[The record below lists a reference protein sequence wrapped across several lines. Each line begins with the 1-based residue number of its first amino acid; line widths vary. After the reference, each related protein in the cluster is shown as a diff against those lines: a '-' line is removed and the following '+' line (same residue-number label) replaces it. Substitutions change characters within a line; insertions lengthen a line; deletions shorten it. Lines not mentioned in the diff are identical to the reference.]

1 MVEIKCPYPGCRD
14 QPFSRRSNLRRH
26 LNVMHRSKYKC
37 NYPNC
42 SKVFKTN
49 KELLMHQ
56 KLKHRLRC
64 QLCPEVM
71 LTTFKNQTQL
81 SRHIRLVHE
90 RQVRHNVHFCNSCQV
105 SFKSKTDYQLHNV
118 KNHQRGGGF
127 GFELH
132 NTAMD
137 GDHEDYRKE
146 INSDHAPE
154 VLFSDEYYPQI
165 IQFLE
170 DQHAKLSHYKYNFV
184 LTVIY
189 ESPIDHEDNESYR
202 KSE

>member
-1 MVEIKCPYPGCRD
+1 MHFQENPISKDIWIACINP
-14 QPFSRRSNLRRH
+14 NT
-26 LNVMHRSKYKC
+26 NVIMKNVQKFLKLTKSC
-37 NYPNC
+37 
-42 SKVFKTN
+42 
-49 KELLMHQ
+49 LLMHQ

-64 QLCPEVM
+64 QLCPEIM
-71 LTTFKNQTQL
+71 LTTFKNQIQL

-105 SFKSKTDYQLHNV
+105 SFKSKTDYQLHHV
-118 KNHQRGGGF
+118 KKHRRGGGF

-132 NTAMD
+132 NTAMG

-165 IQFLE
+165 IQFLQ
-170 DQHAKLSHYKYNFV
+170 DQHARLTHYKVF
-184 LTVIY
+184 
-189 ESPIDHEDNESYR
+189 SSMSSR
-202 KSE
+202 S

>member
-1 MVEIKCPYPGCRD
+1 
-14 QPFSRRSNLRRH
+14 
-26 LNVMHRSKYKC
+26 MHRSKYKC
-37 NYPNC
+37 DYPKC

-64 QLCPEVM
+64 QLCPDIM
-71 LTTFKNQTQL
+71 LTTFKNQIQL
-81 SRHIRLVHE
+81 SRHIRLVHSV
-90 RQVRHNVHFCNSCQV
+90 QVRHNVHFCNSCEV

-127 GFELH
+127 GFKLH
-132 NTAMD
+132 NTAMN

-189 ESPIDHEDNESYR
+189 ESPIDHPDNESYR

>member
-1 MVEIKCPYPGCRD
+1 
-14 QPFSRRSNLRRH
+14 
-26 LNVMHRSKYKC
+26 MHRSKYKC
-37 NYPNC
+37 DYPKC

-64 QLCPEVM
+64 QLCPDIM
-71 LTTFKNQTQL
+71 LTTFKNQIQL
-81 SRHIRLVHE
+81 SRHIRLVHSV
-90 RQVRHNVHFCNSCQV
+90 QVRHNVHFCNSCEV

-132 NTAMD
+132 NTAMN

-189 ESPIDHEDNESYR
+189 ESPIDHPDNESYR